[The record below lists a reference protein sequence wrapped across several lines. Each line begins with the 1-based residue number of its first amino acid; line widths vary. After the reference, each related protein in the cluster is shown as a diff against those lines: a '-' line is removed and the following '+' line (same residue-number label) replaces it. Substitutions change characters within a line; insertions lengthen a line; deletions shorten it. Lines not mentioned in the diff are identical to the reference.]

1 MVGASAQ
8 VLPRA
13 APLVHP
19 PRLTLVL
26 LVAALVAGALAQVV
40 VGEDREAPVL
50 MLGASALA
58 RGRAATLVH
67 PLRLDTM
74 AESLVHVLVGE
85 DREALDAL
93 MAAASAQ
100 ARAWAAPLV
109 HPLRLVLVLLVALT
123 TSPTRTACLKKVE
136 AHASTLRCWLFWL
149 SRTAACLV
157 ATLPSPAQ
165 HRFARRPRRVPAS
178 DELPFAQRV
187 AHFVSDDKVS
197 KHRRRRQQELPMR
210 WRQVLRSCQCQNQ
223 LMGCPPQ
230 KTQTST
236 DLLPQP
242 RQPRCPSASPRGP
255 SRCPQLH

>member
-40 VGEDREAPVL
+40 VGDDGVAPVL
-50 MLGASALA
+50 MVGASAQVLP
-58 RGRAATLVH
+58 RAAPLVH
-67 PLRLDTM
+67 PLRLATM

-85 DREALDAL
+85 DREALDTL
-93 MAAASAQ
+93 IAAASAQ
-100 ARAWAAPLV
+100 VRAWTAPLV
-109 HPLRLVLVLLVALT
+109 HPPGLALVLLVALT
-123 TSPTRTACLKKVE
+123 KSPTRTACLKKVE

-210 WRQVLRSCQCQNQ
+210 WRQVLLSCQCQNQ
-223 LMGCPPQ
+223 QMGCPPQ
-230 KTQTST
+230 KTQPST
-236 DLLPQP
+236 EVVAQP

-255 SRCPQLH
+255 